1 MEKQIQITMELNG
14 TEIVSPL
21 MVNSLSPNKEE
32 EIRDLE
38 TITDEGVDV
47 LEEADQDISEKEIAV
62 RILSTPTEKE
72 DKVQELLHS
81 LLNDDDNENENE
93 NAEHIKPNQ
102 NKVNHVEIINYLSDR
117 FDIDLNELYEEN
129 NNPNIG
135 EVLDYIGYKIEEN
148 LQDGKQKNYRTKE
161 AYLLDE
167 ILSQGGSV
175 DEFYNDYVLASNEV
189 IEQLQE
195 LHSFSDEDIVLAD
208 FMSRGFSEE
217 EAVELLE
224 GLEAKNKVKAKA
236 QEIKRELEQKINTF
250 KNEQFSKLLNK
261 KHEALLERK
270 KQIEKVREEEMEQ
283 IANKL
288 YNLQAIYGYP
298 LVEEDKER
306 LFAYITQTDEN
317 GLTELDKALQSN
329 ENLILVSFILNHAD
343 DFIGYLKTAFKERS
357 KKIFYDKLLK
367 EPYIPQNKVKN
378 AEKQS
383 FIDEKLNEY

>member
-47 LEEADQDISEKEIAV
+47 LEEADQDISEKEIAD

-81 LLNDDDNENENE
+81 LLNDDDNENE

-148 LQDGKQKNYRTKE
+148 LQGGKQKNYRTKE

-261 KHEALLERK
+261 KHEELLERK

>member
-47 LEEADQDISEKEIAV
+47 LEEADQDISEKEIAD

-93 NAEHIKPNQ
+93 NAEHIKSNQ

-148 LQDGKQKNYRTKE
+148 LQGGKQKNYRTKE

-261 KHEALLERK
+261 KHEELLERK